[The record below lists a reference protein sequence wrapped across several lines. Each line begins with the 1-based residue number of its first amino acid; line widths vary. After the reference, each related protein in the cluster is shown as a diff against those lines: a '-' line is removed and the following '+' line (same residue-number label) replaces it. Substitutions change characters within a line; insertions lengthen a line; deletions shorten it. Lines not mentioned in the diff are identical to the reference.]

1 MSDLDLVIQKYIEQ
15 IVSQENRPVRACELR
30 QFEYDGKEYK
40 MRTGT
45 IRNKLCK
52 LKKTGKVIASFRSSE
67 AYYSIPGHTFSKLV
81 TPDHV
86 GVGPLIG
93 RQTPLYKWLK
103 NKPVTKQS
111 LHDIRL
117 TFHAK
122 GIWNVYSCHH
132 TQLVNS
138 TNKDIKL
145 TPIHFLKDIEVNI
158 TIHHSDT
165 VSIAI
170 ACSYRPFV
178 IDIPDILYLI
188 ELVTRIETTISAFC
202 Y

>member
-1 MSDLDLVIQKYIEQ
+1 ML
-15 IVSQENRPVRACELR
+15 QENRPVRACEFR

-40 MRTGT
+40 SSAGT

-67 AYYSIPGHTFSKLV
+67 AYYSVPGHTFSKLV
-81 TPDHV
+81 TSDHV
-86 GVGPLIG
+86 GPLPLIG

-103 NKPVTKQS
+103 NRPVTKQS

-117 TFHAK
+117 TFYAK

-132 TQLVNS
+132 AHLINS

-145 TPIHFLKDIEVNI
+145 TPISFLKDIEANI

-170 ACSYRPFV
+170 SFS
-178 IDIPDILYLI
+178 IDPL
-188 ELVTRIETTISAFC
+188 
-202 Y
+202 